1 MAILAIDQGTS
12 GTKALI
18 REEDGRILAVEEV
31 PVRPTYD
38 GDRVEIDPMVLFD
51 SIMEA
56 AKLAMDA
63 AGDPTLRGVALSN
76 MGETVLA
83 WDPDTGEPLSQA
95 IIWQD
100 RRAETI
106 CDELDEHREWIAEKT
121 GLVLSSY
128 FAAPKMAW
136 IRRNITDRGVVT
148 MTDSWYIKRLAN
160 EFVTDAETAS
170 SSLIVDIDKLDWD
183 DGLVAMFGL
192 QDEPLPRIA
201 RNDEVVGV
209 TSAFGAEVPLCGLVL
224 DQQAA
229 MVAQSC
235 LVPGSLKCTY
245 GTGAFMFGNAGPNA
259 VRSPSGL
266 TTRAAWKL
274 RDRTEW
280 CLDGQ
285 VYAAGSALRWLV
297 DLGLLSAPQSLDAES
312 APVSN
317 GVKFIP
323 ALAGLAAPWWSAKP
337 AAAFLGMGLST
348 TRGNLVRS
356 VLESIAAQVAVVA
369 RNAAQEMGQPLERL
383 RVDGGLTR
391 SSVMCQVQADLIQ
404 IPVDVYPSPHA
415 TALGAALMGELSLE
429 ENTRLE
435 SIVPPWEPVATY
447 EPTWSADQAA
457 EFLADWNG
465 SVEASIA
472 RETDR

>member
-18 REEDGRILAVEEV
+18 RADGGELLAVEEV

-38 GDRVEIDPMVLFD
+38 GDRVEIDPMILFD

-56 AKLAMDA
+56 AKLALDA
-63 AGDPTLRGVALSN
+63 AGNPNLRGVSLSN

-83 WDPDTGEPLSQA
+83 WDPETGEPLSQA

-106 CDELDEHREWIAEKT
+106 CHEICDQSEWIAERT

-136 IRRNITDRGVVT
+136 IRRNVTDNGVVT
-148 MTDSWYIKRLAN
+148 MTDAWYIKRLAN

-170 SSLIVDIDKLDWD
+170 SSLIVDIDRLEWD
-183 DGLVAMFGL
+183 ADLLATFNL
-192 QDEPLPRIA
+192 QDEALPRIA

-245 GTGAFMFGNAGPNA
+245 GTGAFMFGNAGPQA

-297 DLGLLSAPQSLDAES
+297 DLGLLSAPQALDAES
-312 APVSN
+312 APASG

-337 AAAFLGMGLST
+337 DAAFLGMGLST

-356 VLESIAAQVAVVA
+356 VLESIAAQVAIVA
-369 RNAAQEMGQPLERL
+369 RNAADEMGQPLERL

-415 TALGAALMGELSLE
+415 TALGAALMGELSLNE
-429 ENTRLE
+429 TGTLE
-435 SIVPPWEPVATY
+435 QVVPSWKPVATY
-447 EPTWSADQAA
+447 EPQWSADQAA
-457 EFLADWNG
+457 EFLAEWNEAI
-465 SVEASIA
+465 EASIA
-472 RETDR
+472 KDADR

>member
-18 REEDGRILAVEEV
+18 REEGGGILAVEEV
-31 PVRPTYD
+31 PVRPSYD

-56 AKLAMDA
+56 ANLAISA
-63 AGDPTLRGVALSN
+63 AGNPTLHGVSLSN

-83 WDPDTGEPLSQA
+83 WDPETGEPLSQA

-106 CDELDEHREWIAEKT
+106 CHELADQSEWIAERT

-136 IRRNITDRGVVT
+136 IRRNVTDRGVVT
-148 MTDSWYIKRLAN
+148 MTDAWYIKRLAN

-170 SSLIVDIDKLDWD
+170 SSLIVDIDRLEWD
-183 DGLVAMFGL
+183 DDLLSAFNL

-235 LVPGSLKCTY
+235 LAPGSLKCTY
-245 GTGAFMFGNAGPNA
+245 GTGAFMFGNAGPKA

-280 CLDGQ
+280 CLVGQ

-297 DLGLLSAPQSLDAES
+297 DLGLLSAPQALDAES
-312 APVSN
+312 APVSG

-337 AAAFLGMGLST
+337 DAAFLGMGLST

-356 VLESIAAQVAVVA
+356 VLEGIAAQVAIVA
-369 RNAAQEMGQPLERL
+369 RNAADEMGQPLERL

-391 SSVMCQVQADLIQ
+391 SSVMCQVQADLVQ

-415 TALGAALMGELSLE
+415 TALGAALMGELSL
-429 ENTRLE
+429 NE
-435 SIVPPWEPVATY
+435 SSTLADVVPSWEPVATY
-447 EPTWSADQAA
+447 EPQWSADQAA
-457 EFLADWNG
+457 EFLAEWNEA
-465 SVEASIA
+465 VEASIA
-472 RETDR
+472 KGADR

>member
-18 REEDGRILAVEEV
+18 RDGDGTILAVEEV

-38 GDRVEIDPMVLFD
+38 GEAVEIDPMILFD
-51 SIMEA
+51 SIMDA
-56 AKLAMDA
+56 SRLAMDA
-63 AGDPTLRGVALSN
+63 AGNPALRAVALSN

-100 RRAETI
+100 RRAEAI
-106 CDELDEHREWIAEKT
+106 CDELGDHREWVAAKT

-136 IRRNITDRGVVT
+136 IRRNVTDKGVVT
-148 MTDSWYIKRLAN
+148 MTDAWYIHRLAH
-160 EFVTDAETAS
+160 EFVTDPETAS
-170 SSLIVDIDKLDWD
+170 SSLIVDIDELAWD
-183 DGLVAMFGL
+183 DELVAMFGL

-201 RNDEVVGV
+201 RNDEVVGT
-209 TSAFGAEVPLCGLVL
+209 TSAFGPEVPLCGLVL

-245 GTGAFMFGNAGPNA
+245 GTGAFMFGNAGSAA
-259 VRSPSGL
+259 VRSPTGL

-297 DLGLLSAPQSLDAES
+297 DLGLLSAPQALDAES
-312 APVSN
+312 APSSG

-337 AAAFLGMGLST
+337 AAAFEGMGLSSS
-348 TRGNLVRS
+348 RGNLIRS
-356 VLESIAAQVAVVA
+356 VIESIAAQVAIVA
-369 RNAAQEMGQPLERL
+369 RNAASEMGRPLERL
-383 RVDGGLTR
+383 RIDGGLTR
-391 SSVMCQVQADLIQ
+391 SSLMCQVQADLIQ

-415 TALGAALMGELSLE
+415 TALGAALMGELSLNE
-429 ENTRLE
+429 QARLE
-435 SIVPPWEPVATY
+435 DVVPPWEPVASY
-447 EPTWSADQAA
+447 EPRWSADRAE
-457 EFLADWNG
+457 EFLAQWNAA
-465 SVEASIA
+465 VETSIVKGASQ
-472 RETDR
+472 